1 MPFDQKQYIR
11 KYTKENYDEISIRIK
26 KKDQEA
32 IKAKAKEMGK
42 SVSQLVVTALEKNYL
57 LDLSKDDESK

>member
-11 KYTKENYDEISIRIK
+11 KYTKENYDEIAIRIK